1 MTEYSLNASYDQCRE
16 SGSSIMNDI
25 FSTLEDAGLVP
36 RVNTK
41 QTEIVVDVKEKEV
54 FRTLEKK
61 GLCTEIFRFLIF
73 TKEQKKKTYIRLLYN

>member
-1 MTEYSLNASYDQCRE
+1 
-16 SGSSIMNDI
+16 MNDI
-25 FSTLEDAGLVP
+25 FSTLEDAGLAP

-41 QTEIVVDVKEKEV
+41 QTEIVVDAKEKEV
-54 FRTLEKK
+54 SRTLEKK

>member
-16 SGSSIMNDI
+16 NGSSIMNDI
-25 FSTLEDAGLVP
+25 FSTLEDAGLAP

-41 QTEIVVDVKEKEV
+41 QTEIVVDAKEKEV
-54 FRTLEKK
+54 SRTLEKK